1 MSASDLNVWARRLNI
16 PNFRGVFMREA
27 LPVKPHRIE
36 CGIINLGDLDSD
48 GTHWTCYMK
57 MGHSKVYFDSYG
69 DSQPPRETSPL
80 LGSRE
85 SDTGEILNV
94 AIETFQA
101 KYNLTVDGSMNP
113 ETEAFMK
120 RPRCGNKDNPLP
132 YRILSNTTKWFNNIV
147 TWNWL
152 GKPQYMPLVNA
163 AFGVWTRHTNLTFYR
178 SFYDPNIPISLDS
191 LHVMYATRS
200 PCLYKFDGRGSV
212 LAHAFFPDILKNQ
225 TDIHF
230 DVDEDWDMT
239 MNLPA
244 PGKTSFFSVLVH
256 EIGHALGLS
265 HSSQRGAVMNPYYE
279 IPPTTKNMFELDL
292 AKDDIY
298 GIQYL

>member
-1 MSASDLNVWARRLNI
+1 MYYCTYLVIAATL
-16 PNFRGVFMREA
+16 
-27 LPVKPHRIE
+27 
-36 CGIINLGDLDSD
+36 
-48 GTHWTCYMK
+48 
-57 MGHSKVYFDSYG
+57 VYANEDFDSVRYLKRYG
-69 DSQPPRETSPL
+69 YLENDNTTSL
-80 LGSRE
+80 V
-85 SDTGEILNV
+85 DGEILNV

-152 GKPQYMPLVNA
+152 GKPQYIPLVNA

-200 PCLYKFDGRGSV
+200 PCPYKFDGRGSV

-279 IPPTTKNMFELDL
+279 IPPTTK
-292 AKDDIY
+292 KHVRTRSR
-298 GIQYL
+298 